1 MPRAGYGCLLAG
13 LMLPAVSIAASDHG
27 YGMLWSQRLQEA
39 SDRHEQRSQPTL
51 DPVHRRIIVGTA
63 KGELQARNIDDGS
76 LAWKQGF
83 AGRVSGQAVVS
94 GPAVLVTADDGM
106 LHALRVDNGERV
118 WVFALGTEPSAPP
131 VVSRSRVYLQTGLDQ
146 LVVLD
151 LQDGSLLW
159 TCDRYE
165 DGGRPEQVT
174 LYGHTRPTPVLLP
187 LSQRGKA
194 KRLVLMGT
202 SDGQLLA
209 INDEPEE
216 GECEVVWAK
225 RLGPEGRD
233 FSDVDAG
240 PVVLDGIIY
249 TASYAGGVY
258 ALSLAD
264 GAVQWHRK
272 RLRGVHGIAGDR
284 SRLYLTA
291 RDRVAAI
298 DRKTGKNLWRY
309 RFSGGVPTAPTV
321 RDGVLWFGRSTGPM
335 TRLNA
340 VTGDVLQVI
349 DTGTGFTAGPALR
362 KQLAVLF
369 SNGGILYLL
378 AKNQGDALQ

>member
-1 MPRAGYGCLLAG
+1 MHRAGFGCILVG
-13 LMLPAVSIAASDHG
+13 MLTPVVSSAASDTG
-27 YGMLWSQRLQEA
+27 YGLLWSQRLQA
-39 SDRHEQRSQPTL
+39 SSESKEQRSRPTL
-51 DPVHRRIIVGTA
+51 DPVHQRVLVGTA
-63 KGELQARNIDDGS
+63 KGELQALQLADGS
-76 LAWKQGF
+76 LAWKQDF
-83 AGRVSGQAVVS
+83 TGRVSGQAVIS

-106 LHALRVDNGERV
+106 LHALRADTGERV
-118 WVFALGTEPSAPP
+118 WVFPLGTEPAAPP
-131 VVSRSRVYLQTGLDQ
+131 VVSRGKVYLQTGLDQ

-151 LQDGSLLW
+151 LQDGALRW

-165 DGGRPEQVT
+165 DGGRPDQVT

-209 INDEPEE
+209 INDDPKED
-216 GECEVVWAK
+216 ECDIVWAK

-233 FSDVDAG
+233 FADVDAG

-258 ALSLAD
+258 ALQLAD

-272 RLRGVHGIAGDR
+272 RLRGVHGIAADR
-284 SRLYLTA
+284 QRLYLTA

-298 DRKTGKNLWRY
+298 DRKTGKSLWSY
-309 RFSGGVPTAPTV
+309 RFQGGVPTEPIV

-340 VTGDVLQVI
+340 QTGEVLQVI
-349 DTGTGFTAGPALR
+349 DTGNGFSAGPALR
-362 KQLAVLF
+362 KQLAVLL
-369 SNGGILYLL
+369 SNGGMLYLL
-378 AKNQGDALQ
+378 AKNHGDALQ